1 MWKDVKGYEGLYQV
15 SDDGQV
21 KSVGRYKPNHSKMQ
35 YVAESIKAQRINPGG
50 YFVVD
55 LYKGNKQKTIGVHI
69 LVAEAFI
76 DNPNCKETVNHIDG
90 IKTNNHVSNL
100 EWATPKEQNVHFYQY
115 GLKSAEGI
123 KKSIDAMNEAN
134 SKKVMCLDTGRIFKS
149 ASEASRFFGVSPSYI
164 MRICRMHKRN
174 VGRLCLNLAYV

>member
-35 YVAESIKAQRINPGG
+35 YVPESIKAQRINPGG

-90 IKTNNHVSNL
+90 IKTNNYVSNL
-100 EWATPKEQNVHFYQY
+100 EWATPREQNIHFYQH

-123 KKSIDAMNEAN
+123 RKAINAMNEAN
-134 SKKVMCLDTGRIFKS
+134 AKKVMCLDTGRIFKS

-164 MRICRMHKRN
+164 MRICRTNKRN
-174 VGRLCLNLAYV
+174 VGRLCLNVAYV